1 MGIFHYSNYQKYDG
15 EWKDNQRYGK
25 GILYYSKGHE
35 YAGDWLNNKKEGT
48 GNESWPNGDYY
59 IGVYKNDLFN
69 GQGSYYY
76 NSTGDKYDG
85 EWKNMRKHGK
95 GILYYADGSNVTQ
108 YWSEGSL
115 VPVMLVPTS
124 LGSNIKMNELLNQ
137 GFQTVYDKSYT
148 ETTKMKDELENVKSK
163 CNKDSIICVGGADS
177 LTNTLLLVSCGSC
190 WDILTITKKD
200 QPRLVNGAW
209 WYFTPGISFGF
220 APNSNILQDGNADF
234 YDKYTD
240 PKRLGWHLDEGVGC
254 RLGTLTHNNSPG
266 IPSTYKKIIL
276 LK

>member
-15 EWKDNQRYGK
+15 EWKDNQRHGK
-25 GILYYSKGHE
+25 GILYYSKSHE

-137 GFQTVYDKSYT
+137 GFQTVYDKSYKIFT
-148 ETTKMKDELENVKSK
+148 YVLR
-163 CNKDSIICVGGADS
+163 
-177 LTNTLLLVSCGSC
+177 
-190 WDILTITKKD
+190 TKKTA
-200 QPRLVNGAW
+200 R
-209 WYFTPGISFGF
+209 I
-220 APNSNILQDGNADF
+220 
-234 YDKYTD
+234 
-240 PKRLGWHLDEGVGC
+240 RGV
-254 RLGTLTHNNSPG
+254 H
-266 IPSTYKKIIL
+266 
-276 LK
+276 